1 MSALYPGIS
10 FVVEDGT
17 GLTNSTSYVST
28 AFATTY
34 ATQNGF
40 ADWLSLTDI
49 SIQQMGLMK
58 ATQSIDVLYG
68 QQYYGIPMQQ
78 GNNFISPGQPYIQSL
93 LFPRFTFVI
102 NNIQVIQSGVIPV
115 QLQRAVCE
123 VAEMWFQAG
132 NGSTS
137 GDATIFPQPNLLKFT
152 ANKTTEV
159 GPIKSNT
166 KFGKTPDA
174 ERYPGFWKVDKIL
187 FPILRQSNNPTYLS
201 F

>member
-1 MSALYPGIS
+1 MSNLYPGIS

-17 GLTNSTSYVST
+17 GLTNSNSYVTT

-40 ADWLSLTDI
+40 TDWLANTDI
-49 SIQQMGLMK
+49 SIAEMALMK
-58 ATQSIDVLYG
+58 ATQSIDILYG
-68 QQYYGIPMQQ
+68 QEYYGIPMQQ
-78 GNNFISPGQPYIQSL
+78 GQNNLSPGVPYIQNL
-93 LFPRFTFVI
+93 LFPRFTFVV
-102 NNIQVIQSGVIPV
+102 NNIQLIQSGVIPL

-123 VAEMWFQAG
+123 VAEMWYGGGAM
-132 NGSTS
+132 N
-137 GDATIFPQPNLLKFT
+137 DATIFPQPNLLKYT
-152 ANKTTEV
+152 ADKTTKV
-159 GPIKSNT
+159 GSISSHV

-187 FPILRQSNNPTYLS
+187 FPILRKSNNPTYLS